1 MKENPHIIFIH
12 KEFPFSGAEKVT
24 CATANFLCANG
35 YNVTILAAKHNEDFY
50 PQSFK
55 RRFEVVLLPND
66 RVKTSKA
73 VARYVRDFIIGNGV
87 RILVTYRE
95 LLYAKWIKAKTNVK
109 VVFHLHN
116 SPFYEF
122 LDIEDKK
129 SQKHWVKLIY
139 NCGLQWFLTQFY
151 ESKYRRVYG
160 WTDAYGVLCKG
171 YRQIIIDKLQLPTE
185 NKVWVLPNSI
195 ETATAINWKKQKE
208 IVYVGRLNRRDK
220 RVDRLL
226 HIWKLAQPE
235 MPGWSLKIVG
245 EGRDKAN
252 LQALS
257 SYLQL
262 KNISFEGQT
271 SNVQRYYDEAAIL
284 CLTSTFE
291 GWPMVVAE
299 AQSNG
304 VIPIVYD
311 SFLGAK
317 EMISTENEGVLV
329 APFDEQAYA
338 EALVH
343 LTLEPQRLERMRR
356 FVVQKAKNYS
366 IQRTGE
372 AWMKMLCDLL
382 K

>member
-1 MKENPHIIFIH
+1 MKENPHIVFIH
-12 KEFPFSGAEKVT
+12 KEFPCSGAEKVT

-35 YNVTILAAKHNEDFY
+35 YRVTILAAKHNEDFY
-50 PQSFK
+50 PKNFK

-66 RVKTSKA
+66 RIKTSKA
-73 VARYVRDFIIGNGV
+73 VACCVRDFIIGNDV

-95 LLYAKWIKAKTNVK
+95 LLYAKWIKAKTDVK

-122 LDIEDKK
+122 LDIEEKK
-129 SQKHWVKLIY
+129 SRKHWVKLIY
-139 NCGLQWFLTQFY
+139 YCGLQWLLTQFY
-151 ESKYRRVYG
+151 ESKYRRVYS
-160 WTDAYGVLCKG
+160 WADAYGVLCKD
-171 YRQIIIDKLQLPTE
+171 YRQVIIDNLKLPTD
-185 NKVWVLPNSI
+185 NKVWVLPNFI
-195 ETATAINWKKQKE
+195 ETATAINWEKQKE

-226 HIWKLAQPE
+226 HIWKKAQPK
-235 MPGWSLKIVG
+235 MLGWSLKIVG
-245 EGRDKAN
+245 EGRDRAN

-257 SYLQL
+257 TYLQL
-262 KNISFEGQT
+262 ENISFEGQT
-271 SNVQRYYDEAAIL
+271 NNVKRYYDEASIL

-317 EMISTENEGVLV
+317 EMISTEEEGILI
-329 APFDEQAYA
+329 APFDEEAYA
-338 EALVH
+338 VALVR
-343 LTLEPQRLERMRR
+343 LTSEPQRLERMRR
-356 FVVQKAKNYS
+356 FVVQKANNYS
-366 IQRTGE
+366 IQRTSE
-372 AWMKMLCDLL
+372 AWIKMLCYLL